1 MSLFNT
7 ILSAIGMGR
16 GNAAGVDGADPAT
29 MAQHDSVMAGLTKML
44 SDPNGGGLGGLL
56 QKLQAGG
63 LGAKLQ
69 SWIGTGQ
76 NQPVSPDEVHQA
88 LGDDTVN
95 QIAQDSGV
103 APQQASGGLA
113 AILPMLIDRMT
124 PNGKL
129 PEDDSMDGLL
139 GQIKQQMTNAPKQ

>member
-7 ILSAIGMGR
+7 ILSAMGMGR
-16 GNAAGVDGADPAT
+16 GNAAGADGTDPAA

-44 SDPNGGGLGGLL
+44 SNPNSGGLGGLL

-63 LGAKLQ
+63 LGGKLQ

-76 NQPVSPDEVHQA
+76 NQPVSPDEVHRA
-88 LGDDTVN
+88 LGEDTVN

-103 APQQASGGLA
+103 APHEASAGLA

-124 PNGKL
+124 PHGKL
-129 PEDDSMDGLL
+129 PDDGSMDGVL
-139 GQIKQQMTNAPKQ
+139 GQIKQQMTNAPTH